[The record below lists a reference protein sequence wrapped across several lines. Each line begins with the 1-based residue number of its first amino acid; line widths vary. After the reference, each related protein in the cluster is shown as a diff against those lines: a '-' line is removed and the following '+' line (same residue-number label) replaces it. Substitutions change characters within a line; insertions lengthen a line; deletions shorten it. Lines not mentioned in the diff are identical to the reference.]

1 MAHCLHLVVSGEATC
16 TISKD
21 EASLS
26 CVIPCVQALKATLG
40 NLEAD
45 AAVRKLPDAK
55 KLTETLKTQLDS
67 QFESAM
73 LLDPRFKRLPKS
85 LLGNADFSRLKE
97 SVITEVE
104 YEMTEGHS
112 AAASATT
119 YPTTD
124 EPVQSDS
131 LFWGAML
138 TMAQESNSPTNS
150 ATFQMTASADIE
162 CYLSESFSVSLTS
175 DPVATYWSNQATKNP
190 ELAHI
195 ALKYLTCPPTSVSS
209 ERLFSTAGDI
219 AYLLNENYDSSPAH
233 FRSIRIQIQ
242 IILKLLQIQIQI
254 LAPLLTSLACTVF
267 GSGCRAPAAGRL

>member
-1 MAHCLHLVVSGEATC
+1 MIWMMRERNPQLTNHELKWTLGGPCLIINGNCWKPFEEATC

-219 AYLLNENYDSSPAH
+219 VSPHRSRLLLSP
-233 FRSIRIQIQ
+233 
-242 IILKLLQIQIQI
+242 
-254 LAPLLTSLACTVF
+254 PTSVP
-267 GSGCRAPAAGRL
+267 SEYRYK